1 MAGLLN
7 WQAKGPERAGDSS
20 RVTQQGDAEP
30 SGPGISSSHCSK
42 PNRPQPCL
50 ASLLPE
56 SQDLKCLSDGHRA
69 AKGQEGSSEG
79 VE

>member
-30 SGPGISSSHCSK
+30 SQLGISSSHCSK
-42 PNRPQPCL
+42 PCL
-50 ASLLPE
+50 TSLLPE
-56 SQDLKCLSDGHRA
+56 PQDLNCLSDGQRA
-69 AKGQEGSSEG
+69 AEGQEGSSEG